1 MRNGSSLSK
10 EQRKS
15 LPPSTRAEAAAWVAR
30 LHSSGRT
37 PTLETGFRRW
47 IEADPAHAAAFA
59 VATEARE
66 LGGSIPADRFPRITH
81 PAVVSRSLFSAQ
93 RRAIAAGL
101 CAMVI
106 GAVLYLNR
114 DNTAFT
120 TGVGEQRMITL
131 QDGSRIYLNSDTR
144 LTVRLD
150 KNRRL
155 VRLAGG
161 EALFDVAKNPSR
173 PFIVDAGEMQVR
185 AVGTEFVVRRDPH
198 ELAVTLVEGTVRIA
212 DQDPA

>member
-1 MRNGSSLSK
+1 
-10 EQRKS
+10 
-15 LPPSTRAEAAAWVAR
+15 
-30 LHSSGRT
+30 
-37 PTLETGFRRW
+37 
-47 IEADPAHAAAFA
+47 
-59 VATEARE
+59 
-66 LGGSIPADRFPRITH
+66 
-81 PAVVSRSLFSAQ
+81 
-93 RRAIAAGL
+93 
-101 CAMVI
+101 MVI